1 VSDDTDS
8 NAEDAEDVRKGA
20 PRKTSATP
28 AVRWLGVNQVLVQF
42 DVARA
47 SRAWN
52 SRAGRPCHF
61 LKLNQ
66 HRESGALDRR
76 LKSQARSFAMFYRF
90 VSSRRWS
97 RNIFKPISL
106 LVAASLLVSLA
117 NQSRAQAYEKEF
129 TVNAKTLLTIKN
141 RTGRVTVITSDSE
154 KDKATLQASSSGA
167 PVERSDVS
175 VSGSEI
181 AVRERTAQN
190 RIDLTVHIPKRARV
204 KIESESGMVDVIGD
218 FEVAEVFT
226 NTGTIHADVP
236 LDAVKFKFIWESS
249 RPRFLSDV
257 ELPRIKEGRAG
268 SFSISG
274 VLGPNTKKSKH
285 KKQPAESE
293 NTDNE
298 NQTVK
303 DEQIEKTVETNSDP
317 TAQTA
322 KKPGTPELVQ
332 LNFTTQRGIILLNV
346 DPSMAPNDLHERP
359 LTEAARAIV
368 RSGNLPL
375 IEAIRKVSPHLF
387 GDYAKTLPPPQREP
401 SLVNLR
407 PPGELATRVTPLLMR
422 VNASVTD
429 HHGRAIA
436 GMQLADFAVY
446 EDGAE
451 RKVVNVTPTTE
462 PFNLVLLL
470 DVSGSVEERIDFIRK
485 AARDFL
491 NTASPQDRISIISF
505 REDIQIISGFSTD
518 RSMLSKK
525 LDDIDAGGA
534 TALYDALGYIL
545 SDTLKPLRGE
555 RTAIVI
561 LSDGDDNKSFV
572 PFPAIIEATSESGA
586 LIYPLYV
593 PSGLIPESS
602 VPQPSITVDPLRTRY
617 LTITTRA
624 AEEGQKLATA
634 SGGVFYSIKRLED
647 LQKAYDDVVAQLRTA
662 YTITYASN
670 ADGTGHRR
678 IRVRA
683 NREGASVRL
692 SPVVSAPN

>member
-1 VSDDTDS
+1 
-8 NAEDAEDVRKGA
+8 
-20 PRKTSATP
+20 
-28 AVRWLGVNQVLVQF
+28 
-42 DVARA
+42 
-47 SRAWN
+47 
-52 SRAGRPCHF
+52 
-61 LKLNQ
+61 
-66 HRESGALDRR
+66 
-76 LKSQARSFAMFYRF
+76 MFYRS
-90 VSSRRWS
+90 VSSRRLS
-97 RNIFKPISL
+97 RHTFKPVSL
-106 LVAASLLVSLA
+106 LVAASLLISLA
-117 NQSRAQAYEKEF
+117 PNQSRAQAYEKEF
-129 TVNAKTLLTIKN
+129 TVNAKSLLTIKN
-141 RTGRVTVITSDSE
+141 RSGRVTVITSDSE
-154 KDKATLQASSSGA
+154 KDKATLQANSSGA
-167 PVERSDVS
+167 AVEPGDVS
-175 VSGSEI
+175 VSGGEI

-218 FEVAEVFT
+218 FEMADVFT

-257 ELPRIKEGRAG
+257 ELPRVKEGRAG

-274 VLGPNTKKSKH
+274 ALGRNTKKSKH

-293 NTDNE
+293 KTDNE

-303 DEQIEKTVETNSDP
+303 AEQIEKTVASSPDDAAETS
-317 TAQTA
+317 
-322 KKPGTPELVQ
+322 KKSGNTELVQ

-346 DPSMAPNDLHERP
+346 DPSMAPNDLRERP

-387 GDYAKTLPPPQREP
+387 GDYARTLPPPQREP

-429 HHGRAIA
+429 YHGRAIA

-451 RKVVNVTPTTE
+451 RKIVNVTPATE
-462 PFNLVLLL
+462 PFHLVLLL

-525 LDDIDAGGA
+525 LDDIEAGGA